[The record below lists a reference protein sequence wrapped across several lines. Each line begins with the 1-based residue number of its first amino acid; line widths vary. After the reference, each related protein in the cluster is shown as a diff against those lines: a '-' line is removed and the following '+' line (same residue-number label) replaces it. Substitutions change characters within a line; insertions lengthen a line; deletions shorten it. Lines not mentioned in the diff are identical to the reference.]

1 MWNGIGFIGFMLAI
15 VACTLWYQHEHFKN
29 LTPAETT
36 GAACYQRGG
45 TKAVASCMAICEV
58 KWPNDPGC
66 KAQVVKEYE

>member
-1 MWNGIGFIGFMLAI
+1 MWQGITFIAMMISIAVIFM
-15 VACTLWYQHEHFKN
+15 WSQHEHYKT

-36 GAACYQRGG
+36 GAACYQQGG
-45 TKAVASCMAICEV
+45 NRAIANCMAICEV